1 MVDTATTEMNTELK
15 DIETSLGVIESNQKQ
30 IKVLSNKA
38 NFIQR
43 ELEIFDSNYIKEN

>member
-1 MVDTATTEMNTELK
+1 MNSELK
-15 DIETSLGVIESNQKQ
+15 EIETSLAVIEANQKQ

-43 ELEIFDSNYIKEN
+43 ELDIFESNYIKEN